1 MSNKDDIA
9 VPYIKSVTGAC
20 DGAGESITLTV
31 EAKNGARLD
40 VAMTPADLG
49 KAISFML
56 DLAQYAAKRNQGP
69 ARKPGDMLTGTP
81 VGVSHIGVAPGRRRG
96 EALLAVAVGPMTL
109 MFAAER
115 AQLAAICRDLEHGLA
130 PPAGHKPH

>member
-1 MSNKDDIA
+1 MSDEDDIA
-9 VPYIKSVTGAC
+9 IPYIKSVTGAC
-20 DGAGESITLTV
+20 DAAGEAITLTV
-31 EAKNGARLD
+31 EAKNGARFD

-49 KAISFML
+49 KAVTFML

-69 ARKPGDMLTGTP
+69 SRKAGDMLTGTP
-81 VGVSHIGVAPGRRRG
+81 VGISHIGIAPGRRRG

-115 AQLAAICRDLEHGLA
+115 AQIAAICRDLEHDLA
-130 PPAGHKPH
+130 PPAGQKPH

>member
-1 MSNKDDIA
+1 MSDKDDLA
-9 VPYIKSVTGAC
+9 VPFIKSVTGTC
-20 DGAGESITLTV
+20 DAEGEAITLTV
-31 EAKNGARLD
+31 EAKNGASFD
-40 VAMTPADLG
+40 VAMTPTDLG
-49 KAISFML
+49 KTVSFML

-69 ARKPGDMLTGTP
+69 SRKHGDMLTGTP
-81 VGVSHIGVAPGRRRG
+81 VGISHIGVAPGRRRG

-115 AQLAAICRDLEHGLA
+115 AQLAAICRDLEHDLA